1 MARRDWNVW
10 WDRENRIGARWRHV
24 VADRLEHADCVVVAW
39 TRTSIKSD
47 WVQDEAQ
54 SGADRGVLIPLR
66 LDRVEPPLGFRAF
79 QYSDLVG
86 WKGGRHGEV
95 DRLVRDV
102 ARLISGVVDVPRG
115 PDLKWGRQYAQS
127 GVSQAQ
133 RFFKQIRAQ
142 SAMFKANPEA
152 AVALGH
158 ALSEVDSTIA
168 VAHRAVDD
176 FLAPLTT
183 RREITIARYR
193 PLATGRLVSDVEA
206 KRGHC
211 TEIAESYIAE
221 GGLRDKL
228 PVSIEADVIE
238 ALDDIFEGLAGSDAD
253 LFSAMAGIGQQL
265 ERESAAI
272 VNMLLSRQQAAAE
285 ARLQRADK
293 LLVPLI
299 RDLNRAH
306 AEFNRLTGTL
316 GLTSA

>member
-1 MARRDWNVW
+1 V
-10 WDRENRIGARWRHV
+10 
-24 VADRLEHADCVVVAW
+24 DRLEHANCVVVAW

-54 SGADRGVLIPLR
+54 SGAERGVLIPVR

-79 QYSDLVG
+79 QYSDLAG
-86 WKGGRHGEV
+86 WKGGRHSEV
-95 DRLVRDV
+95 DRLLRDV
-102 ARLISGVVDVPRG
+102 AHLISGVVDVPRG
-115 PDLKWGRQYAQS
+115 QDLRHGRHYAQG
-127 GVSQAQ
+127 GVSQA
-133 RFFKQIRAQ
+133 RIFFRQIRAQ

-168 VAHRAVDD
+168 VAQRAVDD

-193 PLATGRLVSDVEA
+193 PLATGRLIADVEA

-211 TEIAESYIAE
+211 TQIAETYIAE
-221 GGLRDKL
+221 GGLRDQL
-228 PVSIEADVIE
+228 PESIEADVVE
-238 ALDDIFEGLAGSDAD
+238 ALDDIFDGLAGSDAD
-253 LFSAMAGIGQQL
+253 LFSAMADIGQQL

-272 VNMLLSRQQAAAE
+272 VNMLLCRRHAAAQ
-285 ARLQRADK
+285 ARLERADK
-293 LLVPLI
+293 LLVPLV

-316 GLTSA
+316 GLTST

>member
-1 MARRDWNVW
+1 MPESRPLVFLSYSHEDRERVAPLVKRMARRDWNVW

-183 RREITIARYR
+183 
-193 PLATGRLVSDVEA
+193 
-206 KRGHC
+206 
-211 TEIAESYIAE
+211 YIAE